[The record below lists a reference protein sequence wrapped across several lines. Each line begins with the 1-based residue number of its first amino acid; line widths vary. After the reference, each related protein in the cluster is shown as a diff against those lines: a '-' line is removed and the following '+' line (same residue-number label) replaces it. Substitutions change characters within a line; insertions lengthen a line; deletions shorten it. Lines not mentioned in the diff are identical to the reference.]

1 MDLKKFSERTG
12 KTFSAIAQEL
22 DLTPSLV
29 SQWHRGK
36 SMPGYDHVC
45 KLLDLGMSFEELFGE
60 ERWMTLK
67 QKIEANASKSLSGL
81 SNEDCVYIVKTAF
94 KELSK

>member
-1 MDLKKFSERTG
+1 MDLKKFSDRTG

-22 DLTPSLV
+22 DLTPSLI

-45 KLLDLGMSFEELFGE
+45 ALLDLGMSFEELFGE
-60 ERWMTLK
+60 ERWVTLK
-67 QKIEANASKSLSGL
+67 KSIEDNVDKSFSGL
-81 SNEDCVYIVKTAF
+81 SNEDCVNIVKIAF
-94 KELSK
+94 RELAK

>member
-1 MDLKKFSERTG
+1 MKKFSERTG

-60 ERWMTLK
+60 ERWKNLK
-67 QKIEANASKSLSGL
+67 DSIEKNAKKSISGL
-81 SNEDCVYIVKTAF
+81 SAEDCVEIVKVAF
-94 KELSK
+94 KEFSKT